1 MILVFFALFL
11 FGAETFWQL
20 YYWTSFYLWNFL
32 LNREKEDALK
42 SDEKPTEKPT
52 DGHQERENAP
62 VTEESKDKEDAI
74 NETEEKEED
83 KVSFSLCPWI
93 LILLGGS

>member
-1 MILVFFALFL
+1 MILVFVALFL
-11 FGAETFWQL
+11 LGAETFWQL

-42 SDEKPTEKPT
+42 SDEKPT
-52 DGHQERENAP
+52 DGNQERENAP
-62 VTEESKDKEDAI
+62 LTEESKDKEDAI
-74 NETEEKEED
+74 NETEEKEAE